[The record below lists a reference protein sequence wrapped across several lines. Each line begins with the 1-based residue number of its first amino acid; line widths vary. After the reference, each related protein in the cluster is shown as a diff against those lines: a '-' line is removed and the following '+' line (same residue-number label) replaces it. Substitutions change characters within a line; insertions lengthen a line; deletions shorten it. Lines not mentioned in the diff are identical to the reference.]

1 MHDYR
6 NPPHY
11 EATPMSEWSE
21 IKARFKR
28 PLSALFLCVMLL
40 LFSRG
45 LFDAANKAFLP
56 PDPATL
62 HAIVVRVDK
71 SGECPYTR
79 TTASRQN
86 STYRPGCFFS
96 NDYPDVAF
104 EKAGAVAGL
113 DLALPQPLELLI
125 DREPNDLKNTYEG
138 QMFSV
143 HVPIRIHGV
152 RRENGE
158 ALVDPAANYDNYWS
172 YKQRKKAYAWLAV
185 LIALGCAAYAFLRIR
200 AILRDPYL

>member
-1 MHDYR
+1 
-6 NPPHY
+6 
-11 EATPMSEWSE
+11 MSEWSE

-28 PLSALFLCVMLL
+28 PLSALFLCLMLL
-40 LFSRG
+40 ILSRD
-45 LFDAANKAFLP
+45 LFDAANKAYLP

-62 HAIVVRVDK
+62 HAIAVRVDK
-71 SGECPYTR
+71 LAVCPYSR
-79 TTASRQN
+79 TAGSRQN
-86 STYRPGCFFS
+86 SGYRPLCYFS

-104 EKAGAVAGL
+104 EAGAVVTGL
-113 DLALPQPLELLI
+113 VLPRTLELLT
-125 DREPNDLKNTYEG
+125 DREPDDLKNVYEG

>member
-1 MHDYR
+1 
-6 NPPHY
+6 
-11 EATPMSEWSE
+11 MSEWSE
-21 IKARFKR
+21 IKARFER
-28 PLSALFLCVMLL
+28 PLSALFICLMLL

-71 SGECPYTR
+71 VGECPYTR
-79 TTASRQN
+79 TSSPRQN
-86 STYRPGCFFS
+86 STYRPGCYFS
-96 NDYPDVAF
+96 NDYPGVAF

-113 DLALPQPLELLI
+113 DVALPQPLELLI
-125 DREPNDLKNTYEG
+125 DREPNDLKNFYDG

-143 HVPIRIHGV
+143 FVPIKIHGA
-152 RRENGE
+152 RRADGTV
-158 ALVDPAANYDNYWS
+158 LVDPAASYEEYWS
-172 YKQRKKAYAWLAV
+172 YKQRKKAYAWLVV
-185 LIALGCAAYAFLRIR
+185 LIALGCAAYAFVKIR